1 MKKLIFLFLLISGIS
16 FSQIQ
21 VIHFNANWNAANDV
35 KWVNDLTDCKIK
47 SIDIATNSQAATDH
61 KITVVPTILVLIDG
75 EEEERYEADISFSMQ
90 ATKKEIQEVIDENR
104 SLYNKILCYT
114 KCYGGYLLAV
124 GAGCTFGANFWVG
137 LGLLV
142 GAGAWAYWVTHCN
155 DNAKCKK

>member
-75 EEEERYEADISFSMQ
+75 EEEERYEADI
-90 ATKKEIQEVIDENR
+90 AEAKELPVIEIPPPDVTRMEFDMKDKNIRLTIQNTQDDVEEIKEDLKRIEEKIDR
-104 SLYNKILCYT
+104 LK
-114 KCYGGYLLAV
+114 
-124 GAGCTFGANFWVG
+124 
-137 LGLLV
+137 
-142 GAGAWAYWVTHCN
+142 
-155 DNAKCKK
+155 